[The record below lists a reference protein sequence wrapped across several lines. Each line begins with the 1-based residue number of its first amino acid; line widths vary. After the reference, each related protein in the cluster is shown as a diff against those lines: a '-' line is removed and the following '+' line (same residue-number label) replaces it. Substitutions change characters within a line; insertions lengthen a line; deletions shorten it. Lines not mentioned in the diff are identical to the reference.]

1 MLVDECLA
9 SLVSFNLNILTMEK
23 EEINLLKYQLEQLER
38 NNTELVKK
46 LNFTKEA
53 LQESQESILRQD
65 EELQQIERQLEAFKQ

>member
-9 SLVSFNLNILTMEK
+9 SLVSFNLNVLTMEK
-23 EEINLLKYQLEQLER
+23 EEINLLKYRLEQLER

-53 LQESQESILRQD
+53 LQESQELILHQD
-65 EELQQIERQLEAFKQ
+65 EELQQIER